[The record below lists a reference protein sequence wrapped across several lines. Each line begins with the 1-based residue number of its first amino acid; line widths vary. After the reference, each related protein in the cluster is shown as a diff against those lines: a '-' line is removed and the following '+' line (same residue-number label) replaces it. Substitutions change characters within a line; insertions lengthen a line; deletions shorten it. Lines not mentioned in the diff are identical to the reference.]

1 MRTLSY
7 KYNKV
12 PEEMETNDCA
22 QKSSEI
28 TLDKFAS
35 LVRDMR
41 HAQRRYFATRDK
53 NVLQTSK
60 KLEHD
65 VDAIIER
72 IFDRQQYFF

>member
-12 PEEMETNDCA
+12 HEEMETNDCA
-22 QKSSEI
+22 QDLGEI

-53 NVLQTSK
+53 NVLLTSK

>member
-1 MRTLSY
+1 MRTLNY
-7 KYNKV
+7 KYDKV
-12 PEEMETNDCA
+12 HGEMETNDCA
-22 QKSSEI
+22 QDPSEI
-28 TLDKFAS
+28 TSDKFAS

>member
-1 MRTLSY
+1 MRTLNY

-12 PEEMETNDCA
+12 HEEMETNDCA
-22 QKSSEI
+22 QDLGEI

>member
-1 MRTLSY
+1 MRTLNY

-12 PEEMETNDCA
+12 HEEMEIKDCVPNLG
-22 QKSSEI
+22 EI
-28 TLDKFAS
+28 TLDKLAS

-53 NVLQTSK
+53 KVQQTSK

>member
-1 MRTLSY
+1 
-7 KYNKV
+7 
-12 PEEMETNDCA
+12 METNDCA
-22 QKSSEI
+22 QNLGEI

-41 HAQRRYFATRDK
+41 HAQRRYFAKRDK
-53 NVLQTSK
+53 NVLQTSQ

>member
-1 MRTLSY
+1 MRTLNY
-7 KYNKV
+7 KYNKLH
-12 PEEMETNDCA
+12 EEMETNDCA
-22 QKSSEI
+22 QNLGEI

-60 KLEHD
+60 NLEHD